1 MAVPVP
7 QPVLDHAV
15 INVADQLDNASAR
28 FRRLGFQLTE
38 RGHQSLG
45 SSNHLAIFGENYLE
59 LLGYEP
65 GKGSQRADQ
74 WNSPLGLSG
83 LVWKSSDAE
92 SEFLHLERQDLDGD
106 PPAAFWRP
114 VTLPDGSVSEAH
126 FRLGYEPGK
135 GSQRA
140 DQWNSPLGLSGLVW
154 KSSDAESEFLHLER
168 QDLDGDP
175 PAAFWRPVT
184 LPDGSVSEAHF
195 RTVRLRASLIPNGR
209 SFFCQ
214 HLTPDTVWQ
223 PAWQRHHNGVQNI
236 SEFVIVAQDP
246 AHAAQVYSRLF
257 GAAKVLACPEGAFV
271 LRAGAATVRFASADY
286 AQQRFGPLP
295 EDYDGSARM
304 VALGFATTDLALV
317 KNALL
322 AGNILFHEQAEAIV
336 VACGEGFNLALR
348 FA

>member
-1 MAVPVP
+1 MTKKKRTTISVPVP

-38 RGHQSLG
+38 RGHHSLG

-65 GKGSQRADQ
+65 GKGSQRAD
-74 WNSPLGLSG
+74 L
-83 LVWKSSDAE
+83 
-92 SEFLHLERQDLDGD
+92 
-106 PPAAFWRP
+106 
-114 VTLPDGSVSEAH
+114 
-126 FRLGYEPGK
+126 
-135 GSQRA
+135 
-140 DQWNSPLGLSGLVW
+140 WNSPLGLSGLVW

-214 HLTPDTVWQ
+214 HLTPDMVWQ
-223 PAWQRHHNGVQNI
+223 PACQRHPNGVQNI

-295 EDYDGSARM
+295 ENYDGSARM
-304 VALGFATTDLALV
+304 VALGFATTDLTLV

-322 AGNILFHEQAEAIV
+322 AGNILFHEQADAIV
-336 VACGEGFNLALR
+336 VASGEGFNLALR

>member
-38 RGHQSLG
+38 RGQHSLG

-65 GKGSQRADQ
+65 GKGSQRADL

-114 VTLPDGSVSEAH
+114 VTLPDGSV
-126 FRLGYEPGK
+126 
-135 GSQRA
+135 
-140 DQWNSPLGLSGLVW
+140 
-154 KSSDAESEFLHLER
+154 
-168 QDLDGDP
+168 
-175 PAAFWRPVT
+175 T
-184 LPDGSVSEAHF
+184 EAHF

-209 SFFCQ
+209 SFFCE

-223 PAWQRHHNGVQNI
+223 PAWQRHPNGVQNI

-322 AGNILFHEQAEAIV
+322 TGNILFHEQAEAIV
-336 VACGEGFNLALR
+336 VASGEGFNLALR

>member
-1 MAVPVP
+1 MTKKKRTTIAVPVP

-38 RGHQSLG
+38 RGHHSLG

-65 GKGSQRADQ
+65 GKGSQRAD
-74 WNSPLGLSG
+74 L
-83 LVWKSSDAE
+83 
-92 SEFLHLERQDLDGD
+92 
-106 PPAAFWRP
+106 
-114 VTLPDGSVSEAH
+114 
-126 FRLGYEPGK
+126 
-135 GSQRA
+135 
-140 DQWNSPLGLSGLVW
+140 WNSPLGLSGLVW

-223 PAWQRHHNGVQNI
+223 PAWQRHPNGVQNI

-304 VALGFATTDLALV
+304 VALGFATTDLSLV

-336 VACGEGFNLALR
+336 VASGEGFNLALR

>member
-38 RGHQSLG
+38 RGHHSLG

-65 GKGSQRADQ
+65 GKGSQRADL

-83 LVWKSSDAE
+83 LVWKS
-92 SEFLHLERQDLDGD
+92 G
-106 PPAAFWRP
+106 
-114 VTLPDGSVSEAH
+114 
-126 FRLGYEPGK
+126 
-135 GSQRA
+135 
-140 DQWNSPLGLSGLVW
+140 
-154 KSSDAESEFLHLER
+154 DAESEFLHLER

-223 PAWQRHHNGVQNI
+223 PAWQRHPNGVQNI

-304 VALGFATTDLALV
+304 VALGFATRDLALV

>member
-28 FRRLGFQLTE
+28 FRRLGFQLTA
-38 RGHQSLG
+38 RGHHSLG

-65 GKGSQRADQ
+65 GKGSQRADL
-74 WNSPLGLSG
+74 WNP
-83 LVWKSSDAE
+83 
-92 SEFLHLERQDLDGD
+92 
-106 PPAAFWRP
+106 
-114 VTLPDGSVSEAH
+114 
-126 FRLGYEPGK
+126 
-135 GSQRA
+135 
-140 DQWNSPLGLSGLVW
+140 PLGLSGLVW

-209 SFFCQ
+209 SFFCE

-223 PAWQRHHNGVQNI
+223 PAWQRHPNGVQNI

-322 AGNILFHEQAEAIV
+322 TGNILFHEQAEAIV
-336 VACGEGFNLALR
+336 VASGEGFNLALR

>member
-1 MAVPVP
+1 MTKKKRTTIAVPVP

-38 RGHQSLG
+38 RGHHSLG

-65 GKGSQRADQ
+65 GKGSQRADL
-74 WNSPLGLSG
+74 WNP
-83 LVWKSSDAE
+83 
-92 SEFLHLERQDLDGD
+92 
-106 PPAAFWRP
+106 
-114 VTLPDGSVSEAH
+114 
-126 FRLGYEPGK
+126 
-135 GSQRA
+135 
-140 DQWNSPLGLSGLVW
+140 PLGLSGLVW

-209 SFFCQ
+209 SFFCE

-223 PAWQRHHNGVQNI
+223 PAWQRHPNGVQNI

-322 AGNILFHEQAEAIV
+322 TGNILFHEQAEAIV
-336 VACGEGFNLALR
+336 VASGEGFNLALR

>member
-1 MAVPVP
+1 MTKKKRTTIAVPVP

-38 RGHQSLG
+38 RGQHSLG

-65 GKGSQRADQ
+65 GKGSQRADL

-114 VTLPDGSVSEAH
+114 VTLPDGSV
-126 FRLGYEPGK
+126 
-135 GSQRA
+135 
-140 DQWNSPLGLSGLVW
+140 
-154 KSSDAESEFLHLER
+154 
-168 QDLDGDP
+168 
-175 PAAFWRPVT
+175 T
-184 LPDGSVSEAHF
+184 EAHF

-209 SFFCQ
+209 SFFCE

-223 PAWQRHHNGVQNI
+223 PAWQRHPNGVQNI

-322 AGNILFHEQAEAIV
+322 TGNILFHEQAEAIV
-336 VACGEGFNLALR
+336 VASGEGFNLALR

>member
-38 RGHQSLG
+38 RGHHSLG

-65 GKGSQRADQ
+65 GKGSQRAD
-74 WNSPLGLSG
+74 L
-83 LVWKSSDAE
+83 
-92 SEFLHLERQDLDGD
+92 
-106 PPAAFWRP
+106 
-114 VTLPDGSVSEAH
+114 
-126 FRLGYEPGK
+126 
-135 GSQRA
+135 
-140 DQWNSPLGLSGLVW
+140 WNSPLGLSGLVW

-223 PAWQRHHNGVQNI
+223 PAWQRHPNGVQNI

-322 AGNILFHEQAEAIV
+322 TGNILFHEQAEAIV
-336 VACGEGFNLALR
+336 VASGEGFNLALR

>member
-1 MAVPVP
+1 MTKKKRTTIAVPVP

-38 RGHQSLG
+38 RGHHSLG

-65 GKGSQRADQ
+65 GKGSQRADL

-83 LVWKSSDAE
+83 LVWKS
-92 SEFLHLERQDLDGD
+92 G
-106 PPAAFWRP
+106 
-114 VTLPDGSVSEAH
+114 
-126 FRLGYEPGK
+126 
-135 GSQRA
+135 
-140 DQWNSPLGLSGLVW
+140 
-154 KSSDAESEFLHLER
+154 DAESEFLHLER

-223 PAWQRHHNGVQNI
+223 PAWQRHPNGVQNI

-304 VALGFATTDLALV
+304 VALGFATRDLALV